1 MAMKI
6 EASQHASV
14 LLTPDETATE
24 LRLHPVTLK
33 VARRN
38 KSLDLPFVRIGGV
51 VRYRR
56 EDIDAFI
63 ERHLEGGGE

>member
-1 MAMKI
+1 MAIKV
-6 EASQHASV
+6 EASQHTSA

-33 VARRN
+33 VARRK

-63 ERHLEGGGE
+63 QRHLEGGAA